1 MFHVVLLHK
10 APAFRPELITGD
22 DRWFARFLGWARQ
35 IGLWAIVLPAGV
47 AWQPLGYCIL
57 AGKSP
62 RGDFA
67 HAVVGWGMQVV
78 HDPHPSRAGI
88 VTCTE
93 VIVLVPMNPAV
104 R

>member
-1 MFHVVLLHK
+1 
-10 APAFRPELITGD
+10 
-22 DRWFARFLGWARQ
+22 
-35 IGLWAIVLPAGV
+35 V